1 MAGLGLHRLIQEFN
15 LLIEVA
21 VMAKPIGPSNDAT
34 STLGQRGPSAD
45 KKKGCKQSKCSK
57 WKGGKCRCGRD

>member
-1 MAGLGLHRLIQEFN
+1 MAAMDLHRLIEEFD
-15 LLIEVA
+15 LAAEVVA
-21 VMAKPIGPSNDAT
+21 MAKPIGPSNDTPSPLA
-34 STLGQRGPSAD
+34 QRGPTAD